1 MISEKIRASD
11 CYLIVPKDSEKPVI
25 STDSAKDVSIYLW
38 GRSIKDYTIYKAVR
52 LRSTEIFE
60 IRDELESR

>member
-1 MISEKIRASD
+1 MLNENTRKSD
-11 CYLIVPKDSEKPVI
+11 CYLIVPKDPEKPI
-25 STDSAKDVSIYLW
+25 LSTDSAKDVGIYLW
-38 GRSIKDYTIYKAVR
+38 GRTIKDHTIYKAVR